1 MNVLNKLKDTFE
13 IPFDPSDEN
22 TNRASVV
29 SGLLNLVILLVAI
42 YSIPAIILRGVYSV
56 QSGVVCFLLMVFAL
70 LRFAVSKGYSRISSF
85 AMLFVFW
92 VAAVCLFLWIENG
105 VRAPAYTASLAFIL
119 SYAGLLH
126 GRRVVWLI
134 AGATLL
140 INVSVVLG
148 EINGY
153 YLTEPKIPDAQWAV
167 MGQIIFGSGMI
178 YILNKTLRNLRTS
191 IARFRTESANR
202 LEAETNI
209 RMLNKELEERMHERE
224 TIIEE
229 LGRKNAELEQFTY
242 TVSHELKSPIVT
254 IKNYLD
260 IMNKDVQQNKYESM
274 QRDIQRVLMA
284 TDKMHATLLD
294 ILELSRIGRVANP
307 DEIIDV
313 GAIVQEAIEIVA
325 GRLQIHSITVNVAPK
340 FPSVYGDRMRL
351 RAVFENLIDNAAK
364 YMGGQVSPT
373 INIGARDGEPPV
385 FFVSDNGM
393 GIESQYQSRIFNLFE
408 KLDPASDGTGV
419 GLTFIK
425 RVVEVHG
432 GKMWVESEGLG
443 RGTTFCFTIPDKS

>member
-1 MNVLNKLKDTFE
+1 MNVLNRLKGTFE

-29 SGLLNLVILLVAI
+29 SGLLNLVILLIAI
-42 YSIPAIILRGVYSV
+42 YIIPAVILRGIYSV
-56 QSGVVCFLLMVFAL
+56 QSGIVCFLLMVFAL

-92 VAAVCLFLWIENG
+92 AATVYLFIWIENG

-148 EINGY
+148 EMNGY
-153 YLTEPKIPDAQWAV
+153 YLTEPKIPDVQLSV
-167 MGQIIFGSGMI
+167 MGQIVFGSGMI
-178 YILNKTLRNLRTS
+178 YILNKTLQNLGTS

-209 RMLNKELEERMHERE
+209 RMLNKELEERMDERE

-260 IMNKDVQQNKYESM
+260 IMNKDVQQKKYESM

-284 TDKMHATLLD
+284 ADKMHATLLD
-294 ILELSRIGRVANP
+294 ILELSRVGRVANP
-307 DEIIDV
+307 NETIDV
-313 GAIVQEAIEIVA
+313 GEIVQEAIEIVA

-340 FPSVYGDRMRL
+340 IPSVYGDRMRL

-373 INIGARDGEPPV
+373 INIGVRNGDNPI

-393 GIESQYQSRIFNLFE
+393 GIEAQYQSRIFDLFE
-408 KLDPASDGTGV
+408 KLDPTSDGTGV

-425 RVVEVHG
+425 RIIEVHG

-443 RGTTFCFTIPDKS
+443 KGTTFCFTIPDKL